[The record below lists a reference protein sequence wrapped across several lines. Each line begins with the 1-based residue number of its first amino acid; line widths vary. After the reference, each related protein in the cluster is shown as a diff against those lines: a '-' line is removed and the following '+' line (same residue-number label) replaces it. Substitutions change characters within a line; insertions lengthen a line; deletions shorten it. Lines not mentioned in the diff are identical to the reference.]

1 MDGMLEAA
9 SSSVEMERGDLCHCH
24 WTTRTRCEASAS
36 SFLTRERDWRR
47 NFSDALLV
55 RKT

>member
-36 SFLTRERDWRR
+36 SFLTRERDRRR
-47 NFSDALLV
+47 NFFDALLE